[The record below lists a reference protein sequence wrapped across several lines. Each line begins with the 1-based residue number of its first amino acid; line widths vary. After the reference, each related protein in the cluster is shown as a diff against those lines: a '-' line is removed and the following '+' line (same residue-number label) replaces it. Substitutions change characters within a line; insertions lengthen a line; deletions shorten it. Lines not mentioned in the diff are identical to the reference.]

1 MQDDLFG
8 QPTSLSTAA
17 GIEAWNAAQR
27 GFLAHAAAT
36 PERLAQVLLAE
47 PDFALGHAARGLF
60 CLLLGRRE
68 MVAAARD
75 SLEAARAAQRRAG
88 AVDEHAE
95 ILCRAGGGAGVRR
108 RPCREAE
115 DEGER
120 KDGCLRRAARPS
132 RSTVR
137 PVGSDPPSAR
147 TGREWAGDGR
157 NHKTH

>member
-75 SLEAARAAQRRAG
+75 SLEAARAAPARPGARPPIWRRWPTGWRAG
-88 AVDEHAE
+88 
-95 ILCRAGGGAGVRR
+95 
-108 RPCREAE
+108 
-115 DEGER
+115 
-120 KDGCLRRAARPS
+120 RAARCSGS
-132 RSTVR
+132 RRCCAPIPATR
-137 PVGSDPPSAR
+137 WR
-147 TGREWAGDGR
+147 
-157 NHKTH
+157 